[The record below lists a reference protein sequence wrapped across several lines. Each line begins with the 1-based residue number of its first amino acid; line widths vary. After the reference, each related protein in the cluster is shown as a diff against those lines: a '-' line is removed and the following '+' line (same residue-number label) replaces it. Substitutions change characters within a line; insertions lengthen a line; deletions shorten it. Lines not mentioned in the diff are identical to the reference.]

1 MTNVN
6 QHNSTDQDMQVN
18 RQWTLATR
26 SLGAPTLGNFNFF
39 ESNKPSPQ
47 SGEVL
52 LRTVFL
58 SLDPYM
64 RGRMNDAK
72 SYAEPD
78 AIDAVMLGGTVRRVE
93 ESHHPDYSV
102 G

>member
-26 SLGAPTLGNFNFF
+26 PLGAPTLGNFNFF